1 MVSIFR
7 FAFSVSNSERY
18 MYMLT
23 KVISCFAT
31 KHCWCLKLISWKH
44 SFNRLNE
51 EYELAKKKKQALD
64 NLLEKG
70 RISQSTY
77 DSFNSEIAV
86 AIAEI
91 EKQQQA
97 LISKMQLKTDELEN
111 QIKTLEMLLANYEI
125 QHVAGE
131 IDEETYKLEIELL
144 SNGLAKTKHE
154 LESIKEATN
163 QLCTPKSFEVTPTV
177 AASPQ
182 VEVAPSSPQ
191 ITCEAEVVPAANIE
205 VPSSPEPI
213 VDAPIPTPEQ
223 ASAPAI
229 EEAPVAESTVVEG
242 AAEPVA
248 ETIDVAPSEVPQE
261 TAQTVEETVVEQA
274 EVEVPVEQVK
284 VEVAEPT
291 IEEIAP
297 IADEVIADQPTID
310 ETEVAEEVIEA
321 ETPAVVEEIA
331 TENPCQAPEVAPT
344 EEIAAAPEVCEETP
358 PASISTV
365 KEPTSPV
372 ETSDSDEN
380 KKE

>member
-1 MVSIFR
+1 M
-7 FAFSVSNSERY
+7 
-18 MYMLT
+18 
-23 KVISCFAT
+23 
-31 KHCWCLKLISWKH
+31 ISWKH

-182 VEVAPSSPQ
+182 VEVAPSS
-191 ITCEAEVVPAANIE
+191 ANNLR
-205 VPSSPEPI
+205 S
-213 VDAPIPTPEQ
+213 
-223 ASAPAI
+223 
-229 EEAPVAESTVVEG
+229 
-242 AAEPVA
+242 
-248 ETIDVAPSEVPQE
+248 
-261 TAQTVEETVVEQA
+261 
-274 EVEVPVEQVK
+274 
-284 VEVAEPT
+284 
-291 IEEIAP
+291 
-297 IADEVIADQPTID
+297 
-310 ETEVAEEVIEA
+310 
-321 ETPAVVEEIA
+321 
-331 TENPCQAPEVAPT
+331 
-344 EEIAAAPEVCEETP
+344 
-358 PASISTV
+358 
-365 KEPTSPV
+365 
-372 ETSDSDEN
+372 
-380 KKE
+380 